1 MNVTRH
7 AADRTHERLGI
18 PKKATDKIAAKAFE
32 CGIRREEI
40 SGSLRRYLDHLYSQH
55 YTANNIRIF
64 TYYIYIFCEDTLVTV
79 EPLPQKYRN
88 TVDNIRRK

>member
-79 EPLPQKYRN
+79 EPLPQKYRS

>member
-7 AADRTHERLGI
+7 AADRTHERLGV
-18 PKKATDKIAAKAFE
+18 PKKSADKIAAKAFE

-40 SGSLRRYLDHLYSQH
+40 RGSLRRYLDHLYSQH
-55 YTANNIRIF
+55 YTANNIRVF

-88 TVDNIRRK
+88 TVDKMRRK

>member
-64 TYYIYIFCEDTLVTV
+64 TYYIYIFCEETLVTV

>member
-18 PKKATDKIAAKAFE
+18 PKKAADKIAAKAFE

-55 YTANNIRIF
+55 YTANNIRVF

-79 EPLPQKYRN
+79 EPLPQKYRS

>member
-55 YTANNIRIF
+55 YTANNIRVF

-79 EPLPQKYRN
+79 EPLPQKYRS